1 MLDLIFIRHGET
13 EFNRLWRF
21 QGHSDIALNEVGLR
35 QAERVGLRLAHEPI
49 AAIVASD
56 LIRARQ
62 TAAPTAQ
69 HLSLPV
75 RTDPQW
81 REQAF
86 GVVEGMTATEIAAA
100 YPEVWA
106 RILRHRGD
114 DAPPDGETRIAFSA
128 RVDAAL
134 ARLVA
139 SQADGTT
146 VAVFTHGG
154 VLDMLWRRVM
164 GQSLDT
170 ERSCAIPNCGI
181 NRLRWHQ
188 GELTI
193 VAWADDAHRDDPA

>member
-21 QGHSDIALNEVGLR
+21 QGHSDIPLNDFGLR
-35 QAERVGLRLAHEPI
+35 QAERVGQRLALEPI

-69 HLSLPV
+69 RLGLPV
-75 RTDPQW
+75 HTDARW

-86 GVVEGMTATEIAAA
+86 GLIEGLTATEIAAEH
-100 YPEVWA
+100 PEVWA
-106 RILRHRGD
+106 RVLGHRGD
-114 DAPPDGETRIAFSA
+114 DAPPGGESRIAFSA

-134 ARLVA
+134 ADLVA
-139 SQADGTT
+139 CQADGTT

-154 VLDMLWRRVM
+154 VLDMLWRRIH
-164 GQSLDT
+164 GQSMDT
-170 ERSCAIPNCGI
+170 ERRCEIPNCGV
-181 NRLRWHQ
+181 NRLRWDQ

-193 VAWADDAHRDDPA
+193 VEWAADAHMDDLD